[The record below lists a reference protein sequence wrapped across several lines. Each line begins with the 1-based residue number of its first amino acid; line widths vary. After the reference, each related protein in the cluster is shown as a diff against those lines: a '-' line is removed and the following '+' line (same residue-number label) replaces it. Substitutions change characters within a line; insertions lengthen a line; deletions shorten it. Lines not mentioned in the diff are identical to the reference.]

1 MIIIKTKDYNST
13 EFIKFI
19 LDRGQEPN
27 RLGQDWKYSII
38 ETMVNHPSSSTIL
51 RPDTLVKFKVYLKQG
66 PYYKYVEP
74 KVVVKGAN

>member
-1 MIIIKTKDYNST
+1 
-13 EFIKFI
+13 
-19 LDRGQEPN
+19 
-27 RLGQDWKYSII
+27 
-38 ETMVNHPSSSTIL
+38 MVNHPSSSTIL